1 MRISIAAAR
10 VNKKL
15 TQEQFA
21 EKVGVSK
28 STVQKW
34 ESGASK
40 PSIDKV
46 EPICKVLEMSY
57 DNINWQG

>member
-21 EKVGVSK
+21 KEVGVSK

-34 ESGASK
+34 EKGKSK
-40 PSIDKV
+40 PSFEKI
-46 EPICKVLEMSY
+46 EPICNVLEMSY
-57 DNINWQG
+57 DDINWQG

>member
-1 MRISIAAAR
+1 MRISLAAAR

-34 ESGASK
+34 EKGTSK
-40 PSIDKV
+40 PSIDKI
-46 EPICKVLEMSY
+46 EPICNVLEIGY
-57 DNINWQG
+57 DNIKW

>member
-1 MRISIAAAR
+1 MRISLAAAR

-21 EKVGVSK
+21 KEVGVSK

-40 PSIDKV
+40 PSINKV
-46 EPICKVLEMSY
+46 EPICNVLGMSY
-57 DNINWQG
+57 NDINWHG